1 MLLLWAL
8 PLGLSIG
15 AVSGFFGVGGGFLL
29 TPILLLLGYSPA
41 TAITIS
47 LLYSMSTSISGALKY
62 IQSKR
67 ILWKVTLFL
76 SISGMVGTQ
85 LAKPLVLYLEES
97 KIDGPVISTLYI
109 VLLAYFSIS
118 MLSKGQ
124 TIDEENA
131 SISVSPLQTIL
142 IGLLGGFISS
152 TLGVGGGFVMVP
164 LLIHVLRLPPR
175 LAVGT
180 SLTSIFFIVLTGFFS
195 YIQTVAI
202 PLTLA
207 ILLVIGA
214 VIGARIG
221 AGMTDSFTETTLK
234 NLLGIL
240 YFFTLVSILLQL
252 FHQSIPGLLILFL
265 YIICLMCLFIYQYWT
280 KKKRLF
286 FLK

>member
-47 LLYSMSTSISGALKY
+47 LLYSMSTSISGSLKY

-76 SISGMVGTQ
+76 SISGMIGTQ
-85 LAKPLVLYLEES
+85 VAKPLVLYLEES
-97 KIDGPVISTLYI
+97 KIDGPVISILYI

-124 TIDEENA
+124 TIDEENV
-131 SISVSPLQTIL
+131 SISVSPLRTIL

-152 TLGVGGGFVMVP
+152 TLGVGGRFCHGTTINSCTTSSATTCSGYIFNFHLLHCIDRF
-164 LLIHVLRLPPR
+164 LLIYSNGYHSDHPCH
-175 LAVGT
+175 
-180 SLTSIFFIVLTGFFS
+180 SLSDWS
-195 YIQTVAI
+195 
-202 PLTLA
+202 
-207 ILLVIGA
+207 
-214 VIGARIG
+214 
-221 AGMTDSFTETTLK
+221 DHWS
-234 NLLGIL
+234 
-240 YFFTLVSILLQL
+240 
-252 FHQSIPGLLILFL
+252 
-265 YIICLMCLFIYQYWT
+265 
-280 KKKRLF
+280 
-286 FLK
+286 